1 MIRLAIL
8 ETEDIAKEV
17 LFELMRN
24 LKNRE
29 WSFEYFT
36 RISDFARSDEQCEFQ
51 IVLFHEKFD
60 VPRITQA
67 FVLSAPRRI
76 VLYTESVLKESMM
89 ERHPYQRILY
99 LDRKNIQQEIQS
111 ICPYIDII
119 LKREEEYLF
128 HYNNVSVPLRINDI
142 YYIEKEDKY
151 LVYHTRRGE
160 FRERKSMKEAAAFFE
175 EYDFLWIHVSYLVN
189 MQYIAKIEQDHLYL
203 DKIVLP
209 ISRSKRPDV
218 IKKMHRIVGKQ

>member
-36 RISDFARSDEQCEFQ
+36 RISEFARADEKNEFH

-60 VPRITQA
+60 IPRITQT
-67 FVLSAPRRI
+67 FVLPKTRRI
-76 VLYTESVLKESMM
+76 VLYTESELKESMKQ
-89 ERHPYQRILY
+89 RYPYQRILY
-99 LDRKNIQQEIQS
+99 LDRKNIKNEIQE
-111 ICPYIDII
+111 ICPYIDIL

-128 HYNNVSVPLRINDI
+128 TYNHVSVPLHINDI
-142 YYIEKEDKY
+142 FYIEKEEKY
-151 LVYHTRRGE
+151 LIYHTKRGE
-160 FRERKSMKEAAAFFE
+160 FRERKNMKDAATYFE
-175 EYDFLWIHVSYLVN
+175 PYDFLWIHVSYLVN
-189 MQYIAKIEQDHLYL
+189 MQYITKIEQDQLYL
-203 DKIVLP
+203 DKLALP
-209 ISRSKRPDV
+209 ISRSKRPTV
-218 IKKMHRIVGKQ
+218 TEKMHALVGM

>member
-8 ETEDIAKEV
+8 ETEDIAKEA

-24 LKNRE
+24 LKDRE

-36 RISDFARSDEQCEFQ
+36 RISDFARSDEQNEFQ

-67 FVLSAPRRI
+67 FVLSKPRRI
-76 VLYTESVLKESMM
+76 VLYTESVLKESMTQ
-89 ERHPYQRILY
+89 RHPYQRILY
-99 LDRKNIQQEIQS
+99 LDRKNIQKEIQQ

-151 LVYHTRRGE
+151 LVYHTRRGK

-203 DKIVLP
+203 DKLVLP

-218 IKKMHRIVGKQ
+218 IQKMHRIVGK